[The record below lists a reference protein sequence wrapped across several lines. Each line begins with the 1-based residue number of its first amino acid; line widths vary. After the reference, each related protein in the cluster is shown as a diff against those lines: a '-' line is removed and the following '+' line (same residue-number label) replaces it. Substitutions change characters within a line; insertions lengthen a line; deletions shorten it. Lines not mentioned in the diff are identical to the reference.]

1 MLFLGISMAIT
12 WGISHVLRTKPF
24 ISIYIFIHTPI
35 LGSMQ
40 YEFTDI
46 HRTNHQDLF
55 KQSPDAGWPWLEN
68 RFLVGDWGNYG
79 ECQFT
84 WMCNSREC
92 AIHIIQLDMQPNNP
106 NKCKG
111 CIDWDRGQCI
121 FMDNQTT
128 ADSILI
134 QHINC
139 CATIQCT
146 CVSSES
152 RAHGRLLF
160 FWAGLLFQMF
170 EQASLGFNIYSRP
183 VSRTSSHEPSHVTYH
198 GHGVR
203 TYLEINLIT

>member
-12 WGISHVLRTKPF
+12 WGISHFLRTKPF

-134 QHINC
+134 AVQQFSALACHQNPGHT
-139 CATIQCT
+139 AAYF
-146 CVSSES
+146 SF
-152 RAHGRLLF
+152 G
-160 FWAGLLFQMF
+160 
-170 EQASLGFNIYSRP
+170 LGFCFKCLNKLHLDSTSIP
-183 VSRTSSHEPSHVTYH
+183 GLCPEHLRTSHHM
-198 GHGVR
+198 
-203 TYLEINLIT
+203 